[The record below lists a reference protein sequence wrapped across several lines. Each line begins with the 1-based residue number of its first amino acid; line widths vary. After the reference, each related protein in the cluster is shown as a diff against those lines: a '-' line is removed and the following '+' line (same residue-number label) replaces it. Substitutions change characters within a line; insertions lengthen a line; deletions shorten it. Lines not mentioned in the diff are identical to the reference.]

1 VSDLSGENQNKKQR
15 LGRGLGSLL
24 GGHQSPLG
32 APEKP
37 ASAPKMTTQ
46 TTQPAPLASQ
56 VATPAPAPA
65 VPAEARV
72 WQVPVDKLSPSQF
85 QPRTHFEK
93 EKLEELASSIKQNG
107 ILQPIVARKLPNGK
121 FEIIAGE
128 RRWRAAQIAGL
139 HEVPVLLKT
148 LENQAALEI
157 AIIENIQREDLNPIE
172 EAEAYQRLAQEFHLT
187 QQQVAEKV
195 GKERA
200 TVANSM
206 RLLALPQQ
214 IRQMVVQ
221 EEISAGHAKVL
232 LSLTNPAAQLEL
244 AKKISQ
250 QKLSVR
256 QLEKL
261 VAAEAAGKSV
271 EAEASAK
278 APDHGVTQRLIAGL
292 SDELQKVLG
301 TKVSIDYLNSKGRIS
316 IQFYSDEELTQ
327 IVDRLKASHGRH

>member
-37 ASAPKMTTQ
+37 ASAPKMATQ
-46 TTQPAPLASQ
+46 TTPLATQ
-56 VATPAPAPA
+56 ATAPAPVQPA
-65 VPAEARV
+65 IPAEARV

-148 LENQAALEI
+148 MENQAALEI

-195 GKERA
+195 GKDRA

-221 EEISAGHAKVL
+221 AEISAGHAKVL
-232 LSLTNPAAQLEL
+232 LSLANPAAQLEL

-261 VAAEAAGKSV
+261 VAAEAAGKSA
-271 EAEASAK
+271 ESEASAK

-292 SDELQKVLG
+292 SEELQKVLG